1 MSLILHSTSL
11 KPTIQLTPTTIT
23 SLLSFPPL
31 PSHTYQT
38 DHILQILQLKPHS
51 IIKSG
56 TSHPIYTASLKDSK
70 YHYNKFVLSCNT
82 NNNNTSKPTSL
93 SEGDYIRI
101 TRLQVIKLP
110 KDPDIILLIKD
121 YIDLHTHGI
130 ITESALYENAKSDVY
145 CESGNNSNSVS
156 SSSNT
161 GVGITLLKELTSFTS
176 KFTLLVKV
184 ISKSTIRNFTKKK
197 GMLFD
202 FYVVDTDNSTMQVI
216 CFNSIVNKFYNIIT
230 INKVYTIS
238 NGHVKNNNN
247 SGNSSNNSKY
257 FSSYNE
263 CQYKLILSDET
274 TVTETT
280 NPHDIERFPSLNQS
294 SSSPS
299 THNDNKPLSFTSI
312 HNIIHTIDFGTVIN
326 TYGIVKSLG
335 NVIRLQTKHGEID
348 MKRIIITDTATTDI
362 EVTLWRN
369 HSNMSFTIGDV
380 VVLLHVKVGKYKT
393 KNISTLTESVITVN
407 PSSQVLTQYNIHP
420 QVNALQREF
429 IKPNDKEIETILNK
443 VDVFSNINST
453 TDNNNVND
461 VNAYPENETQFDTLH
476 NVYSALLT
484 EQSSLKT
491 FPLFTVKATVVAF
504 EHKYNNYYAGCPF
517 NKCLRKVFY
526 QQSKWKCNHCNKA
539 YDKPQYYFSIKITI
553 GDCSAIKTLTL
564 FDRPASAFLGT
575 TASQYKEYITHKND
589 IELDKLLK
597 CVIDQQFV
605 FVLQPKINKNGSNG
619 GVTKRINVLSVR
631 KYTPSR
637 DNNVLLNYVKSVIG
651 VGITNTNTN

>member
-82 NNNNTSKPTSL
+82 NNNNNTSKPTSL

-101 TRLQVIKLP
+101 TRLQVIKLQ
-110 KDPDIILLIKD
+110 KDPDIILFIKD
-121 YIDLHTHGI
+121 YIDLQTHGI
-130 ITESALYENAKSDVY
+130 IAESVLYENAKN
-145 CESGNNSNSVS
+145 ESSNNSNTVNS

-184 ISKSTIRNFTKKK
+184 ISKSTVRNFTKKK

-247 SGNSSNNSKY
+247 SINSNNSSNKY

-263 CQYKLILSDET
+263 CQYKLILSDES

-280 NPHDIERFPSLNQS
+280 NTHDIERFISIHE
-294 SSSPS
+294 SPLP
-299 THNDNKPLSFTSI
+299 TPNDTKPLSFTSI
-312 HNIIHTIDFGTVIN
+312 DKIIHTIDFGTVIN

-335 NVIRLQTKHGEID
+335 NIMRLQTKHGEID
-348 MKRIIITDTATTDI
+348 MKRVIITDTATTDI

-369 HSNMSFTIGDV
+369 HSNMCFTIGDV
-380 VVLLHVKVGKYKT
+380 IVLLHVKVGKYKT
-393 KNISTLTESVITVN
+393 KNISTLTESVIIVN
-407 PSSQVLTQYNIHP
+407 PSRQVLTQYNIQS
-420 QVNALQREF
+420 QVNALQHEF

-443 VDVFSNINST
+443 VDVFSNST
-453 TDNNNVND
+453 SYTNVND

-476 NVYSALLT
+476 NAYSVLLT

-504 EHKYNNYYAGCPF
+504 EHKYNNYYAGCPY

-589 IELDKLLK
+589 NELDKLLK

-619 GVTKRINVLSVR
+619 GITKRINVLSVR

-637 DNNVLLNYVKSVIG
+637 DNNVLLNYIKSVIML
-651 VGITNTNTN
+651 T

>member
-1 MSLILHSTSL
+1 
-11 KPTIQLTPTTIT
+11 
-23 SLLSFPPL
+23 
-31 PSHTYQT
+31 
-38 DHILQILQLKPHS
+38 
-51 IIKSG
+51 
-56 TSHPIYTASLKDSK
+56 
-70 YHYNKFVLSCNT
+70 
-82 NNNNTSKPTSL
+82 
-93 SEGDYIRI
+93 
-101 TRLQVIKLP
+101 
-110 KDPDIILLIKD
+110 
-121 YIDLHTHGI
+121 
-130 ITESALYENAKSDVY
+130 
-145 CESGNNSNSVS
+145 
-156 SSSNT
+156 
-161 GVGITLLKELTSFTS
+161 
-176 KFTLLVKV
+176 
-184 ISKSTIRNFTKKK
+184 
-197 GMLFD
+197 MLFD

-230 INKVYTIS
+230 MNKVYTIS

-247 SGNSSNNSKY
+247 NNSNSSNKY

-263 CQYKLILSDET
+263 CQYKLILSDES

-280 NPHDIERFPSLNQS
+280 NTHDIERFFASHESQLP
-294 SSSPS
+294 
-299 THNDNKPLSFTSI
+299 THNDTKPLSFTSI
-312 HNIIHTIDFGTVIN
+312 DEILHTIDFGTVIN
-326 TYGIVKSLG
+326 TYGIVKSVG
-335 NVIRLQTKHGEID
+335 NVMRLQTKHGEID
-348 MKRIIITDTATTDI
+348 MKRVIITDTAPTDI

-369 HSNMSFTIGDV
+369 HSNMCFTVGDV
-380 VVLLHVKVGKYKT
+380 IVLLHVKVGKYKT

-407 PSSQVLTQYNIHP
+407 PSPQVLTQYNIQS
-420 QVNALQREF
+420 QVNALQHEF

-443 VDVFSNINST
+443 VDVFSNST
-453 TDNNNVND
+453 TYNNVND

-476 NVYSALLT
+476 NVYSVLLT

-589 IELDKLLK
+589 SELDKLLK

-631 KYTPSR
+631 KYTPSK
-637 DNNVLLNYVKSVIG
+637 DNNVLLNYIKSVIML
-651 VGITNTNTN
+651 T

>member
-11 KPTIQLTPTTIT
+11 KPTIQLTPTAIT

-82 NNNNTSKPTSL
+82 NNNNNNTSKPTSL

-121 YIDLHTHGI
+121 YINLQTHGI
-130 ITESALYENAKSDVY
+130 ITESALYENY
-145 CESGNNSNSVS
+145 CESSNNCNTVS

-161 GVGITLLKELTSFTS
+161 AVGITLLKELTSFTS

-184 ISKSTIRNFTKKK
+184 ISKSTVRNFTKKK

-230 INKVYTIS
+230 MNKVYTIS

-247 SGNSSNNSKY
+247 NNINSNSSNKY

-263 CQYKLILSDET
+263 CQYKLILSDES

-280 NPHDIERFPSLNQS
+280 NTHDIERFFASHESQLPI
-294 SSSPS
+294 
-299 THNDNKPLSFTSI
+299 HNDTKPLSFTSI
-312 HNIIHTIDFGTVIN
+312 DEILHTIDFGTVIN
-326 TYGIVKSLG
+326 TYGIVKSVG
-335 NVIRLQTKHGEID
+335 NVMRLQTKHGEID
-348 MKRIIITDTATTDI
+348 MKRVIIADTAPTDI

-369 HSNMSFTIGDV
+369 HSNMCFTVGDV
-380 VVLLHVKVGKYKT
+380 IVLLHVKVGKYKT

-407 PSSQVLTQYNIHP
+407 PSPQVLTQYNIQS
-420 QVNALQREF
+420 QVNALQHEF

-443 VDVFSNINST
+443 VDVFSNST
-453 TDNNNVND
+453 TYNNVND

-476 NVYSALLT
+476 NVYSVLLT

-589 IELDKLLK
+589 SELDKLLK

-631 KYTPSR
+631 KYTPSK
-637 DNNVLLNYVKSVIG
+637 DNNVLLNYIKSVIML
-651 VGITNTNTN
+651 T